1 MKKIVLFLIT
11 FTAFSFNDSF
21 CQNYSLV
28 IKGGHMID
36 PKNNIDEVMDVAIDS
51 GKIKLVAKNINASN
65 ASQVVNAEGMYVTPG
80 LIDIHTHDFWGT
92 EPNHQYENGNL
103 AIQPD
108 GFTFRN
114 GVTTIVDA
122 GSSGWRTFPAF
133 KQQTIDVSQTRVLA
147 FLNIVGEGMRG
158 GYEQNENDMDPKM
171 SALIARQYRNI
182 IVGFKLAHYEGHDW
196 IPADRAVQAG
206 NLAGGIPV
214 MVDFGGSRP
223 PLSIKELFLEHLRPG
238 DIFTHCFAELN
249 GREFIVDTS
258 TNKVKPFVWEARK
271 KGIVFDVGY
280 GGISFAYSQAIP
292 AIKEGFYPNSIS
304 TDLHVGS
311 MNAAMKGM
319 LTTMSK
325 FLAMGEDLKSVMT
338 QSTWNPAK
346 EINHEELGNLSVGSG
361 ADVAVLSLRE
371 GKFGLFDY
379 TGYKLETDKKL
390 ECQLTVRDGRIVY
403 DLNGIANPIIAPR
416 HQSPATADATNDFS
430 EWFKTIPSKNGLQL
444 TPSKSIND
452 QEFFRQYRK
461 NNIWWDEAFTFLKTK
476 DLAQLKPGVYVI
488 DSGNVI
494 ATVSQGPTKK
504 LEDVKWEAHRNF
516 NDIQYIIKGKAQM
529 GVAPSADIRA
539 TNIVPYTNATD
550 NMNFTNDGGEYFDAN
565 PSTFFIF
572 SPQEMHRPAIKV
584 AGSDNV
590 KKIVIKVRVP

>member
-1 MKKIVLFLIT
+1 MKKTILIFITIAVLSFNY
-11 FTAFSFNDSF
+11 AFS
-21 CQNYSLV
+21 QNYDIV
-28 IKGGHMID
+28 IKGGHVID

-51 GKIKLVAKNINASN
+51 GKIAMVLKNINANN

-92 EPNHQYENGNL
+92 EPNQQYENGNL

-114 GVTTIVDA
+114 GVTTVVDA

-133 KQQTIDVSQTRVLA
+133 KAQTIDVSKTRVLA

-171 SALIARQYRNI
+171 SALVARQYKDI
-182 IVGFKLAHYEGHDW
+182 IVGFKLAHYDGHDW
-196 IPADRAVQAG
+196 TPADRAVKAG
-206 NLAGGIPV
+206 NLAGGIPI
-214 MVDFGGSRP
+214 MVDFGGSQP
-223 PLSIKELFLEHLRPG
+223 PLSIEELFLDHLRPG
-238 DIFTHCFAELN
+238 DIFTHCFAQLN
-249 GREFIVDTS
+249 TREFIVDTS

-280 GGISFAYSQAIP
+280 GGISFAYSQGIP

-325 FLAMGEDLKSVMT
+325 FLAMGQDLKAVIT
-338 QSTWNPAK
+338 ESTWNPAK
-346 EINHEELGNLSVGSG
+346 EINREELGNLSVGSG
-361 ADVAVLSLRE
+361 ADVAILNLRE

-390 ECQLTVRDGRIVY
+390 ECEMTIRDGRIVY
-403 DLNGIANPIIAPR
+403 DLNGIANPIIVQR
-416 HQSPATADATNDFS
+416 HFQPDIDQFS
-430 EWFKTIPSKNGLQL
+430 VWFNNVDSKNGLKL
-444 TPSKSIND
+444 TPSASINQ

-461 NNIWWDEAFTFLKTK
+461 NNTWWDEAFTFLKTK
-476 DLAQLKPGVYVI
+476 DLAQLKPGMYVI

-494 ATVSQGPTKK
+494 ATVSEGPAKNI
-504 LEDVKWEAHRNF
+504 DNIKWEAHRNF
-516 NDIQYIIKGKAQM
+516 NDLQYIIKGKVRM

-539 TNIVPYTNATD
+539 AQIVPYTNSTD
-550 NMNFTNDGGEYFDAN
+550 NMNFTNEGGEYFDAD
-565 PSTFFIF
+565 SGTFFIF

-584 AGSDNV
+584 PGNNV
-590 KKIVIKVRVP
+590 IKKIVIKVRVP